1 MRHSTENVLFGR
13 VLKDRTR
20 MTHSREGYD
29 SVASLGQDL
38 IG

>member
-1 MRHSTENVLFGR
+1 MRHSTDNVLFGR
-13 VLKDRTR
+13 VLKNRTR

-29 SVASLGQDL
+29 SVASLDKDL